1 MKKIAV
7 TALIIGLVSLITG
20 IISRVMI
27 TPLTIVPGG
36 LEANAFLAFTNTCF
50 LFAIAL
56 TLLGMLNDKK

>member
-7 TALIIGLVSLITG
+7 TAMIIGMVSLIAG
-20 IISRVMI
+20 IISRVMV

-36 LEANAFLAFTNTCF
+36 LEANAFLAFTNTCL

-56 TLLGMLNDKK
+56 TLLAILNDKK